1 MTFRGGISVPWFL
14 KEAKKYDAFY
24 EQKAKD
30 YQLRLTKPPI
40 SLGDV
45 ERCATRMS
53 AYQQS
58 LAPVIRNIDIVIMAA
73 DHGVTEEN
81 VSSFPQSV
89 TAEMIKNFA
98 GGGAAIAVLARSL
111 GARLTVFN
119 LGTVREIQEI
129 EGVIDVR
136 VAHGTK
142 NFCKTTA
149 MTQAQCEQAMFH
161 GRQAADWAGFNDCQL
176 FIGGEMGIGNTTSAA
191 ALASRLLDCPVE
203 EMAGPGTGLG
213 PMGVEHK
220 VTVIKKA
227 LALHQAHDPLQLLS
241 AVGGF
246 EIAALV
252 GVYIAC
258 AQRGIPVLL
267 DGFISS
273 AAALVAVEMN
283 PSIRPWLM
291 ASHCSQEPGHKHI
304 LAALELEPMVD
315 LKMRLGEGSGAAI
328 VVPLMQAACRLQSG
342 MASFSD
348 AQVSEKLVS

>member
-1 MTFRGGISVPWFL
+1 MPWFL

-73 DHGVTEEN
+73 DHGITEEK

-89 TAEMIKNFA
+89 TSEMIKNFA
-98 GGGAAIAVLARSL
+98 GGGAAIAVLAKSL
-111 GARLTVFN
+111 DARLMVFN
-119 LGTVREIQEI
+119 LGTVSEIPEI

-136 VAHGTK
+136 VANGTR
-142 NFCKTTA
+142 NFSKTQA
-149 MTQAQCEQAMFH
+149 MTQEQCRQAMFH
-161 GRQAADWAGFNDCQL
+161 GKQAADWASFNNCQL

-191 ALASRLLDCPVE
+191 ALASRLLDCPVKE
-203 EMAGPGTGLG
+203 IAGPGTGLG
-213 PMGVEHK
+213 PQGVEHK
-220 VTVIKKA
+220 IKVIEQALDLHQTKDP
-227 LALHQAHDPLQLLS
+227 LALLA

-246 EIAALV
+246 EIAALA
-252 GVYIAC
+252 GAYIAC
-258 AQRGIPVLL
+258 AHRGIPVLL

-273 AAALVAVEMN
+273 TAALVAVEMN

-315 LKMRLGEGSGAAI
+315 LKMRLGEGSGAAL
-328 VVPLMQAACRLQSG
+328 VVPLMQQACKLQAE

-348 AQVSEKLVS
+348 AKVSEKLVS